1 MKQIILFL
9 ILASSYSFGDWG
21 DTYYCT
27 LTSWTKTDLS
37 GKKSDVGAG
46 TPFKFQ
52 LSKEKKSMI
61 FDKSVPFYNDE
72 FKIMDMHL
80 EQTKDVINDVW
91 YAGGLG
97 TAVLYNEGVLVYAHA
112 MINSTESKIATCSR
126 F

>member
-1 MKQIILFL
+1 
-9 ILASSYSFGDWG
+9 
-21 DTYYCT
+21 
-27 LTSWTKTDLS
+27 
-37 GKKSDVGAG
+37 
-46 TPFKFQ
+46 
-52 LSKEKKSMI
+52 MI

-72 FKIMDMHL
+72 FKIMDMYL